1 MSSTAN
7 SKHYEMLIHNESC
20 FMKYDVW
27 LIPQIETGCLPY
39 RVHQN
44 ICPGERTTI
53 MMCYPGHIFSFIR
66 SARMPA
72 PITDP
77 TSSLNLTLWLKCMS
91 SARLTL
97 GLSSPCIHRNLHST
111 DIDDIIRCLVMMK
124 NNFIIR

>member
-77 TSSLNLTLWLKCMS
+77 TEDIPISS
-91 SARLTL
+91 RLQFEFDPMVEMYVIGKTDPW
-97 GLSSPCIHRNLHST
+97 SFIAMYPPKPSLH
-111 DIDDIIRCLVMMK
+111 
-124 NNFIIR
+124 